1 MNIPKIKIDV
11 DSGEADIVNWEEFDK
26 MNSYWRFD
34 VAFDLKRI
42 IDKKYENAKNELFE
56 DGLEELRKMGI
67 PIKTSKLEI
76 PNG

>member
-1 MNIPKIKIDV
+1 MKIPKIKIDV